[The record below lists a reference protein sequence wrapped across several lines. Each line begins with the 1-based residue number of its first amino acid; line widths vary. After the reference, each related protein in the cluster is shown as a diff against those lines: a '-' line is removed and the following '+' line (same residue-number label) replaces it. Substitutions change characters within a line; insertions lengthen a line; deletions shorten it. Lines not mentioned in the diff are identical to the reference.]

1 MGILHIL
8 KRGTFIC
15 LVFLLALAMV
25 PIQVRASSMPRTE
38 MLKAGPYSIEVTLS
52 LDPPEV
58 EKPLNITLVAGNASQ
73 LSGSVMAIPGAGTDA
88 ITVRTLLA
96 PAGHTSNT
104 LEGTLHLPVRGAW
117 QIVID
122 LDGPSGRGSASLDVT
137 VSAPNAIPAWL
148 GWLIGLSPL
157 IGCVWLIWQQWKY
170 RRRLLAARALEKS
183 A

>member
-1 MGILHIL
+1 MCILPLL

-15 LVFLLALAMV
+15 LVFLLGLAVV
-25 PIQVRASSMPRTE
+25 PIQARASSMPRPE
-38 MLKAGPYSIEVTLS
+38 ALKAGPYSVQVTLS

-58 EKPLNITLVAGNASQ
+58 EKPLTVTLVTRNAAQ
-73 LSGSVMAIPGAGTDA
+73 LSGYIMAMPGLGTDA
-88 ITVRTLLA
+88 ITVRTALA
-96 PAGHTSNT
+96 VASHTPNT

-122 LDGPSGRGSASLDVT
+122 LDGPSGHGSASLDVT
-137 VSAPNAIPAWL
+137 VSAPNAISPWL

-170 RRRLLAARALEKS
+170 RRRLLAIRALEKS